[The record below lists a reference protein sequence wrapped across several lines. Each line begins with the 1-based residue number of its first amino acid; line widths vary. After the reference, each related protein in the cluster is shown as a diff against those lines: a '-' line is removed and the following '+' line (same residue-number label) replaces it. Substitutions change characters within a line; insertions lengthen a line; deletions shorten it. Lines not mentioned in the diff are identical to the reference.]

1 MKPSQNIFKSHL
13 SKHIQDLYNF
23 STIYNDLKKHRC
35 FRE

>member
-1 MKPSQNIFKSHL
+1 MKLSQKIFKSHL

-23 STIYNDLKKHRC
+23 STIYNDLKKHRY